1 MTYLFTSTII
11 NAVVMYYLITKTDKL
26 QKQIDELKRKSD
38 SIYECFKTN
47 NKTSKQ

>member
-26 QKQIDELKRKSD
+26 QKQIDEVKRKSD
-38 SIYECFKTN
+38 SITPNGKV
-47 NKTSKQ
+47 